1 MMMVMPE
8 TQVSQGER
16 CRVIAERVMGIT
28 PKQTP
33 PPCFRCNGAGRVAGD
48 VGGVCN
54 ECHGAG
60 TFYHTPIPD
69 YFTDPAAMVEVMD
82 KLADGGFR
90 PLVNHIQGSWHA
102 CVTDPNSPWDTR
114 PTGSRSYESFQPAIH
129 ARGPTPMFAVAEAA
143 YQWSVASVTP
153 PADASSSS
161 AP

>member
-1 MMMVMPE
+1 MMVMPE

-16 CRVIAERVMGIT
+16 CRVIAERVMGLSVVMGEVDGVHVEKPYQWPFART
-28 PKQTP
+28 T
-33 PPCFRCNGAGRVAGD
+33 R
-48 VGGVCN
+48 GGLA
-54 ECHGAG
+54 E
-60 TFYHTPIPD
+60 IPD
-69 YFTDPAAMVEVMD
+69 YFTDPAAMVDVMD